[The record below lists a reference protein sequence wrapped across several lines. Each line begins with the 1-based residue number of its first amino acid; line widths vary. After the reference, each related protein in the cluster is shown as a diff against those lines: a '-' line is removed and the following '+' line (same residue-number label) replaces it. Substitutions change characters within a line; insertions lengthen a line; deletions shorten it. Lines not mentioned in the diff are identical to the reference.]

1 MQIVILA
8 GGFGTRMSEETDF
21 IPKPMAIIGNK
32 PILWHLVKYYYYHGF
47 REFIICSGY
56 KSEIIKKYFQKYS
69 DLPDLVNVKVVFT
82 GKKSNT
88 GERIRRIKKY
98 VKNDFMLTYG
108 DGLSNVNLKK
118 LIQTHSRG
126 KNIVTLTAVKPE
138 PRFGKLILKK
148 KIVHKFSEK
157 KSSKEDWINGGF
169 MICSKNIFN
178 FIKKNNS
185 IFEKDVLNILVK
197 KRKLGAYKHTEF
209 WHPIDTLKDKR
220 YANNLWKKKKAPWKL
235 WRF

>member
-148 KIVHKFSEK
+148 KLVHKFSEK
-157 KSSKEDWINGGF
+157 KK
-169 MICSKNIFN
+169 
-178 FIKKNNS
+178 
-185 IFEKDVLNILVK
+185 
-197 KRKLGAYKHTEF
+197 
-209 WHPIDTLKDKR
+209 
-220 YANNLWKKKKAPWKL
+220 
-235 WRF
+235 

>member
-118 LIQTHSRG
+118 LMQTHSRG

-148 KIVHKFSEK
+148 KLVHKFSEK
-157 KSSKEDWINGGF
+157 KNSKEDWINGGF
-169 MICSKNIFN
+169 MICSINIFN

-197 KRKLGAYKHTEF
+197 KRKLGAYKHTGF

>member
-148 KIVHKFSEK
+148 KLVHKFSEK
-157 KSSKEDWINGGF
+157 KNSKEDWINGGF
-169 MICSKNIFN
+169 MICSINIFN

-197 KRKLGAYKHTEF
+197 KRKLGAYKHTGF

>member
-21 IPKPMAIIGNK
+21 IPKPMASIGGN
-32 PILWHLVKYYYYHGF
+32 PILWHLVKYYHHFGF

-56 KSEIIKKYFQKYS
+56 KSEIIKKYFQKDS
-69 DLPDLVNVKVVFT
+69 NLPNLINVKVVFT

-88 GERIRRIKKY
+88 GERIKRIKKY
-98 VKNDFMLTYG
+98 IKNDFMLTYG

-118 LIQTHSRG
+118 LIKTHNKS

-148 KIVHKFSEK
+148 NLVQKFSEK
-157 KSSKEDWINGGF
+157 INKKEDWINGGF
-169 MICSKNIFN
+169 MICAMNIFN
-178 FIKKNNS
+178 YIKKNNS

-197 KRKLGAYKHTEF
+197 KKKLGVCKHTGF

-220 YANNLWKKKKAPWKL
+220 FANNLWEKKRAPWKL

>member
-148 KIVHKFSEK
+148 KLVHKFLEK
-157 KSSKEDWINGGF
+157 KNSKEDWINGGF
-169 MICSKNIFN
+169 MICSINIFN

-197 KRKLGAYKHTEF
+197 KRKLGAYKHTGF

>member
-118 LIQTHSRG
+118 LIQTHGRG

-148 KIVHKFSEK
+148 KLVHKFSEK
-157 KSSKEDWINGGF
+157 KNSKEDWINGGF
-169 MICSKNIFN
+169 MICSINIFN

-197 KRKLGAYKHTEF
+197 KRKLGAYKHTGF

-220 YANNLWKKKKAPWKL
+220 YVNNLWEKKKAPWKL

>member
-1 MQIVILA
+1 
-8 GGFGTRMSEETDF
+8 
-21 IPKPMAIIGNK
+21 MAILGNK
-32 PILWHLVKYYYYHGF
+32 PIVWHLVKYYYYHGF

-148 KIVHKFSEK
+148 KLVHKFSEK
-157 KSSKEDWINGGF
+157 KNSKEDWINGGF
-169 MICSKNIFN
+169 MICSINIFN

-197 KRKLGAYKHTEF
+197 KRKLGAYKQTGF